1 MVKLNF
7 KRIQELEN
15 EYNAKGHTISQNTL
29 QTMIDIVMTPHD
41 PFGLNNMSANALA
54 INTLTDLGVLESP
67 EPAKKAEQ
75 INS

>member
-29 QTMIDIVMTPHD
+29 QTMIDIVMTPLD
-41 PFGLNNMSANALA
+41 PIGYSNNSSYILA